1 LQTFAV
7 GDLFS
12 VVFFVVVA
20 VAGSQRTRPE
30 KREGRWGARETG
42 IERDGPPVVTGN
54 CPSYPVIHVPHA
66 AVETRAKVAT
76 DIACFGA
83 CCRRTARNTIKTF
96 KNFEKMFKNSISEPK
111 CFRMTLCLLFV

>member
-1 LQTFAV
+1 LRLAIYFRWF
-7 GDLFS
+7 FS
-12 VVFFVVVA
+12 LLSLWQVHNEHD
-20 VAGSQRTRPE
+20 QR